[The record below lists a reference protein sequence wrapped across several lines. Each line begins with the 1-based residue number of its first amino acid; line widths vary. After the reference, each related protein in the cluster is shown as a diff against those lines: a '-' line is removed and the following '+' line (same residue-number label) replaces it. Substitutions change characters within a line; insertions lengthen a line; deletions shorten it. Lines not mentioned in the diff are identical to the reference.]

1 MRPRPLP
8 ISRGLFCAV
17 DSENRTFSVQFMSD
31 AINALDFLDLV
42 FGMAFLGV
50 IPFTRNRPVPEGS
63 VSGVSNRYMLAPQKS
78 VYLGKVS
85 GCMLASWHAHRFLSL
100 KV

>member
-50 IPFTRNRPVPEGS
+50 IPFT
-63 VSGVSNRYMLAPQKS
+63 QKS